1 MTINDHFLITKF
13 WTGDYDA
20 RWILINAFIIVLRA
34 HQVRCRL
41 LSAQRKIKAYD
52 QKVTS
57 K

>member
-20 RWILINAFIIVLRA
+20 RWILTNAFIIVLRA
-34 HQVRCRL
+34 HQVRFRL
-41 LSAQRKIKAYD
+41 LSAQRKFKAYD

>member
-20 RWILINAFIIVLRA
+20 NAFIIVLRA

-41 LSAQRKIKAYD
+41 LSAQRKFKAYD